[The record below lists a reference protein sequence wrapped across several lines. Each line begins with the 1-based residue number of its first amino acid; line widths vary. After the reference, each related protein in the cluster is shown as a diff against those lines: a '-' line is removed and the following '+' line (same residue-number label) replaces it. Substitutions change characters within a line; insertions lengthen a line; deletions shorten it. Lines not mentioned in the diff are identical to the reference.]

1 MKKDL
6 HAQIYENF
14 NREETETLLEIWE
27 RNDRSEW
34 SDTAFEVLEKILLER
49 LHELPPQNEANY
61 GTDKDEDLDI
71 FSKFKEWFSVDE
83 ESKYLLELDEI
94 GDGPVFYNPYEVQ
107 KTYLLL
113 NKIAKAM
120 IPISILLGLV
130 MFPQTLDIVQ
140 SYFIN
145 SFNDMTIVVWL
156 FALLTMGV
164 GFVLQIASTYYPL
177 KALAYILKILMQF
190 EHNSRR

>member
-94 GDGPVFYNPYEVQ
+94 GDGPVF
-107 KTYLLL
+107 
-113 NKIAKAM
+113 
-120 IPISILLGLV
+120 
-130 MFPQTLDIVQ
+130 
-140 SYFIN
+140 
-145 SFNDMTIVVWL
+145 
-156 FALLTMGV
+156 
-164 GFVLQIASTYYPL
+164 
-177 KALAYILKILMQF
+177 
-190 EHNSRR
+190 